1 MPPEKPDGPAGRR
14 RDYEARM
21 LPAENKVA
29 ERLRSALAKGRQNP
43 AQVQPRGAVV
53 AGSNSR
59 GGAQ

>member
-43 AQVQPRGAVV
+43 AQVLPAIHD
-53 AGSNSR
+53 
-59 GGAQ
+59 GGADLHAD